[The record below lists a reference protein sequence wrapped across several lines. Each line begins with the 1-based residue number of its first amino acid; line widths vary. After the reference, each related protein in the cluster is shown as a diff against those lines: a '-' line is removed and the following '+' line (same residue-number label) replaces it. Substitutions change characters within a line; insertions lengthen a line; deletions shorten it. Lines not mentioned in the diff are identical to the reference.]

1 MSPMRILVTNDDG
14 IHAEGLDVCE
24 QIAREISDDV
34 WVIAPEY
41 DQSGVAHSLSLND
54 PLRLRQV
61 GERRFAVRGTPTD
74 CVIMGA
80 RHVLNG
86 KGPDLLLSGVNRG
99 RNAGE
104 DVIYSGTV
112 AGAVEGTVIGVPSLA
127 LSQAY
132 AGRSGRPPYWTTS
145 LKYGP
150 EIIRRVIAEGIPRDV
165 LINVNFPDCPPD
177 EVRRIAVTAQGRRGG
192 QERLQI
198 EPRKDG
204 RGNPYYWIAYV
215 RHAFVKAPEGT
226 DLAALEDH
234 CIAVTPLRLDMTDEP
249 YLTKLA
255 ALFE

>member
-1 MSPMRILVTNDDG
+1 LRILVTNDDG
-14 IHAEGLDVCE
+14 IHAEGLNVCE
-24 QIAREISDDV
+24 KIARELSDDV

-61 GERRFAVRGTPTD
+61 AERRFAVRGTPTD

-86 KGPDLLLSGVNRG
+86 KSPDLVLSGVNRG

-112 AGAVEGTVIGVPSLA
+112 AGAVEGTVIGIPSVA
-127 LSQAY
+127 LSQAIN
-132 AGRSGRPPYWTTS
+132 GRSGNPPFWETS
-145 LKYGP
+145 LRYGP
-150 EIIRRVIAEGIPRDV
+150 DIIRRVIAEGIPRDV
-165 LINVNFPDCPPD
+165 LININFPDCRPD
-177 EVRRIAVTAQGRRGG
+177 EVRRIAVATQGRHRAD
-192 QERLQI
+192 RLHI
-198 EPRKDG
+198 DERKDG
-204 RGNPYYWIAYV
+204 RGNPYYWIAY
-215 RHAFVKAPEGT
+215 RRYGPAPPENGT
-226 DLAALEDH
+226 DIAAIEEH

-255 ALFE
+255 TLFD

>member
-1 MSPMRILVTNDDG
+1 MSSMRILVTNDDG
-14 IHAEGLDVCE
+14 IHAEGLDICE
-24 QIAREISDDV
+24 QIARALSDDV

-41 DQSGVAHSLSLND
+41 DQSGVAHSLTLND

-61 GERRFAVRGTPTD
+61 AERRFAVRGTPTD

-86 KGPDLLLSGVNRG
+86 KGPDLVLSGVNRG

-132 AGRSGRPPYWTTS
+132 ASRSGRPPYWETS
-145 LKYGP
+145 LRHGP
-150 EIIRRVIAEGIPRDV
+150 DLIRRVVAEGIPRDV

-177 EVRRIAVTAQGRRGG
+177 EVKRIAVTTQGRRM

-198 EPRKDG
+198 DQRKDG

-215 RHAFVKAPEGT
+215 RHAFAPAEHGT
-226 DLAALEDH
+226 DLAALEEH
-234 CIAVTPLRLDMTDEP
+234 CIAVTPLKLDMTDEP
-249 YLTKLA
+249 YMTQLA
-255 ALFE
+255 KLFE

>member
-1 MSPMRILVTNDDG
+1 MRILVTNDDG
-14 IHAEGLDVCE
+14 IHSEGLDICE
-24 QIAREISDDV
+24 KIARELSDDV

-61 GERRFAVRGTPTD
+61 AERRFAVRGTPTD

-86 KGPDLLLSGVNRG
+86 KRPDLVLSGVNRG

-132 AGRSGRPPYWTTS
+132 ASRSGRPPYWETS
-145 LKYGP
+145 LRHGP
-150 EIIRRVIAEGIPRDV
+150 DIIRRVVAEGIPRDV

-177 EVRRIAVTAQGRRGG
+177 AVKRIAVTTQGRRM

-198 EPRKDG
+198 DQRKDG

-215 RHAFVKAPEGT
+215 RHAFAPAEHGT
-226 DLAALEDH
+226 DLAALEEH
-234 CIAVTPLRLDMTDEP
+234 CIAVTPLKLDMTDEP
-249 YLTKLA
+249 YMTQLA
-255 ALFE
+255 KLFE

>member
-1 MSPMRILVTNDDG
+1 MRILVTNDDG

-24 QIAREISDDV
+24 KIARELSDDV

-61 GERRFAVRGTPTD
+61 AERRFAVRGTPTD

-86 KGPDLLLSGVNRG
+86 KGPDLVLSGVNRG
-99 RNAGE
+99 RNVGE

-132 AGRSGRPPYWTTS
+132 GARSGREPQWATS
-145 LKYGP
+145 LRYGA
-150 EIIRRVIAEGIPRDV
+150 RHHS
-165 LINVNFPDCPPD
+165 
-177 EVRRIAVTAQGRRGG
+177 QGPRRGH
-192 QERLQI
+192 
-198 EPRKDG
+198 P
-204 RGNPYYWIAYV
+204 A
-215 RHAFVKAPEGT
+215 
-226 DLAALEDH
+226 
-234 CIAVTPLRLDMTDEP
+234 
-249 YLTKLA
+249 
-255 ALFE
+255 